1 MLEMIQQQQA
11 LIEQQLAR
19 RKEQRAT
26 RSTTLHEKI
35 IDTEQYA
42 IKSLQRVHD
51 ESESPVNASEQL
63 EQNITSMTEKVIQL
77 A

>member
-1 MLEMIQQQQA
+1 MIQQQQA

-26 RSTTLHEKI
+26 RSTALHEKI
-35 IDTEQYA
+35 IDTEQYT
-42 IKSLQRVHD
+42 IKSLQQVHD

-63 EQNITSMTEKVIQL
+63 EQNISSMTEKVI
-77 A
+77 

>member
-1 MLEMIQQQQA
+1 MIQQQQA

-26 RSTTLHEKI
+26 RSTALHEKI
-35 IDTEQYA
+35 IDTEQYT

-77 A
+77 G